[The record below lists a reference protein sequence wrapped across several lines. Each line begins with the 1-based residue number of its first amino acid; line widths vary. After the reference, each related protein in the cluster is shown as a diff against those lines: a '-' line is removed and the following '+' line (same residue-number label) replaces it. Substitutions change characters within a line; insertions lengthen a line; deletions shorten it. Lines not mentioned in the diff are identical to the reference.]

1 MIFTRQPS
9 PMVRNAARIYLPACE
24 DTTDQIIR
32 DIIEGRPDAT
42 RSTKS
47 NVTGI
52 ISSDPSPAKVVVLLP
67 DDLRHPYPKP
77 AVSDAHHN
85 CAHSNA

>member
-9 PMVRNAARIYLPACE
+9 PMVRDAARTYLPADK

-32 DIIEGRPDAT
+32 DIIEGRPDAP

-47 NVTGI
+47 NVTG
-52 ISSDPSPAKVVVLLP
+52 DPSDQSPLSRAFLLP
-67 DDLRHPYPKP
+67 RLGE
-77 AVSDAHHN
+77 
-85 CAHSNA
+85 HSQMEARVRQSQDYGLNRAS

>member
-9 PMVRNAARIYLPACE
+9 PMVRDAARIYLPACE
-24 DTTDQIIR
+24 DTADQIIR

-47 NVTGI
+47 NVTGYP
-52 ISSDPSPAKVVVLLP
+52 SDPSPAKAVVLLP
-67 DDLRHPYPKP
+67 DGLRHPYPKP